1 MDAGAQSM
9 QTENMDDEK
18 KLHVHDVTT
27 VGTSSSMLCELYT
40 TTLYSVNANANA
52 NANMDATE
60 VPKQTEEHRSLSYSK
75 DGLEG

>member
-9 QTENMDDEK
+9 QTENMDVQK

-27 VGTSSSMLCELYT
+27 VGTNSSMLCELYT
-40 TTLYSVNANANA
+40 TTLYSVNA